1 MMDFPKHKVVGLC
14 GYAGAGKDTAA
25 MGLIAMGWVRIAFA
39 DALRDEVA
47 GVVGMDPDDFREM
60 YAADPGFK
68 AKMRPLLVSHG
79 MSRRSTDKRY
89 WIDIIRN
96 RIAGLP
102 SWCAG
107 AVITDVRYPNEAE
120 FVRNELG
127 GVVLK
132 IERPDV
138 SAANAEERKTVPQ
151 VRADATLSNDASKED
166 LWIRVIKAVVELII
180 GKKETDE
187 K

>member
-1 MMDFPKHKVVGLC
+1 MDFPKHKVVGLC
-14 GYAGAGKDTAA
+14 GYAGVGKDTAA

-47 GVVGMDPDDFREM
+47 GVVGMDPDDFREQ
-60 YAADPGFK
+60 YASDPEFK
-68 AKMRPLLVSHG
+68 DRMRPLLVKHG

-107 AVITDVRYPNEAE
+107 AVVTDVRYPNEAE
-120 FVRNELG
+120 FIRKELG

-132 IERPDV
+132 IERPGA
-138 SAANAEERKTVPQ
+138 SAANAEEERTVQ
-151 VRADATLSNDASKED
+151 KVKADAALANDGSKED
-166 LWIRVIKAVVELII
+166 LWIRVIKTVVELII

-187 K
+187 D